1 MQGMAEFKTGKTTN
15 RRRKNP
21 LAERTCRLPCHA
33 FLKGMPPARRS
44 VPGAAYVNGAK
55 LRARRHAGGHRLVL
69 MLVVFIAVSVVGDVL
84 CGTFFHCA

>member
-1 MQGMAEFKTGKTTN
+1 
-15 RRRKNP
+15 
-21 LAERTCRLPCHA
+21 
-33 FLKGMPPARRS
+33 MPPARRS